1 MLLNKTNLCINFRP
15 KISNRKV
22 EENKIIGHNTIN
34 LQEQNS
40 VETMKKYDDNRIII

>member
-15 KISNRKV
+15 KISNRIV

-40 VETMKKYDDNRIII
+40 VETTKKI